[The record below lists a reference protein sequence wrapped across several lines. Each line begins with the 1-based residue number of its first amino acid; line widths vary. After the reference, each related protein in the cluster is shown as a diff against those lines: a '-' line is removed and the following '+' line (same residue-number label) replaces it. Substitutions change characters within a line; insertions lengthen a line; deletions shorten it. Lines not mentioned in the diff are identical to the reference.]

1 MEFLKNIALPQSA
14 EHIQLLHMMLIM
26 VLFLFIPFVCSI
38 FGGTS
43 LSLYFKRL
51 GNKTGDNRYNKLSKE
66 IMEFVTIS
74 KSVGFI
80 LGIVPLF
87 TAILIFSQ
95 LFQNTNASH
104 LEYFA
109 YTLLLVAAALIL
121 IYSFRYS
128 LSFNMIFQSF
138 SSQSSSDDE
147 IKRAYIKFSEES
159 KKISEKAGRYGILLL
174 FISLWFFAAGISA
187 SMFGNDWTTTGL
199 LSTLFN
205 PTVIIRLVLLI
216 ILSFLLA
223 GGAVLFGF
231 FYVNSD
237 KFDGESDY
245 GKFVRS
251 KILRTTFIS
260 AILLPV
266 FLFVNLLIVPRD
278 LLSGGVF
285 VYVVLGLI
293 LLFFAYHFLYMI
305 FTKFSSKF
313 TALLF
318 FTLLLLVLSIIIND
332 QFVISDATKFS
343 SAKLSEQY
351 DKILADL
358 KGESGPAELN
368 GAEIYK
374 VRCMACHKFDSKL
387 VGPPHNEVVP
397 KYFGKE
403 NQLISFI
410 RNPIKVNPDYP
421 PMPNPGL
428 KPNEAKA
435 VAEYLLEH
443 VKENLEKK

>member
-14 EHIQLLHMMLIM
+14 EHIELLHMMLIL

-38 FGGTS
+38 FGGTA

-51 GNKTGDNRYNKLSKE
+51 GRKSGDDRFNKLSKE

-95 LFQNTNASH
+95 LFQNSDASH
-104 LEYFA
+104 LEYFG
-109 YTLLLVAAALIL
+109 YTFILVGAALIL

-128 LSFNMIFQSF
+128 LSFNMIFESF
-138 SSQSSSDDE
+138 STQSNSDKEVQRD
-147 IKRAYIKFSEES
+147 YIKFSEES
-159 KKISEKAGRYGILLL
+159 KKISDKAGTYGLIIL
-174 FISLWFFAAGISA
+174 FISLWFFAAGIST
-187 SMFGNDWTTTGL
+187 SMFGNMWSSTGL
-199 LSTLFN
+199 LSTLFSSI
-205 PTVIIRLVLLI
+205 VIIRLLLLI
-216 ILSFLLA
+216 VVSFMIA

-231 FYVNSD
+231 FYVNPD
-237 KFDGESDY
+237 KFDGNGEY

-251 KILRTTFIS
+251 KILRVTFVP

-266 FLFVNLLIVPRD
+266 FLFVNLLIVPEN
-278 LLSGGVF
+278 LLSGVMF

-293 LLFFAYHFLYMI
+293 LLFLAYHFLYMI
-305 FTKFSSKF
+305 YIKFSSKF

-318 FTLLLLVLSIIIND
+318 FTLLFLVLSIIIND
-332 QFVISDATKFS
+332 QFVISNATKVS

-351 DKILADL
+351 TQMLAEL
-358 KGESGPAELN
+358 KGEAGPEVLN
-368 GAEIYK
+368 GEEIYK

-410 RNPIKVNPDYP
+410 RNPVKINPDYP

-435 VAEYLLEH
+435 VAEYLLKH
-443 VKENLEKK
+443 VKENLKN

>member
-14 EHIQLLHMMLIM
+14 EHIELLHMMLIL

-38 FGGTS
+38 FGGTA

-51 GNKTGDNRYNKLSKE
+51 GRKSGDDRYNKLSKE

-95 LFQNTNASH
+95 IFQNSDNSH
-104 LEYFA
+104 LEYFG
-109 YTLLLVAAALIL
+109 YTLVLVGVALIL

-128 LSFNMIFQSF
+128 LSFNMIFKSFGNQSAEDKEA
-138 SSQSSSDDE
+138 QRD
-147 IKRAYIKFSEES
+147 YIKFSEES
-159 KKISEKAGRYGILLL
+159 KKISEKAGIYGIIFL
-174 FISLWFFAAGISA
+174 FLSLWFFAAGIST
-187 SMFGNDWTTTGL
+187 SMFGNMWTSAGL
-199 LSTLFN
+199 LGTLFSSI
-205 PTVIIRLVLLI
+205 VIIRLLLLI
-216 ILSFLLA
+216 VVSFMLA

-237 KFDGESDY
+237 KYEGEGEY
-245 GKFVRS
+245 GKFVRA
-251 KILRTTFIS
+251 KILGATIIP

-266 FLFVNLLIVPRD
+266 FLFVNLVIVPGN
-278 LLSGGVF
+278 LLSGAMF

-293 LLFFAYHFLYMI
+293 LLFLAYHFLYAI

-318 FTLLLLVLSIIIND
+318 FTLLFLVLLIIIND
-332 QFVISDATKFS
+332 QFVIRNSTRIN
-343 SAKLSEQY
+343 SAKLSVQY

-358 KGESGPAELN
+358 KGESGPVKLN
-368 GAEIYK
+368 GEEIYK
-374 VRCMACHKFDSKL
+374 VRCMACHRFDTKL
-387 VGPPHNEVVP
+387 VGPPHNEVVQ

-410 RNPIKVNPDYP
+410 RNPVKVNPAYP

-435 VAEYLLEH
+435 VAEYLLKQ
-443 VKENLEKK
+443 VKENIEKK